1 MVQTIFKKV
10 LLWVIP
16 FVFVTVGYAADKYV
30 VPADKE
36 SSLKEVGAWIN
47 SRFELDTD
55 KVRCIYYWVA
65 HRINYDMKSV
75 KIKTYYTSADELA
88 QKTFV
93 TKKGVC
99 QGFSEVFRVLCES
112 SGITCAVIAGYTRSG
127 TRIEPYSHAWVGVKI
142 NDVWLVCD
150 PTWASGSAV
159 GNKYVRR
166 FTWDYCLV
174 EPAVAIKT
182 HMPFD
187 PMWQFCQHPI
197 THKMFAEKRF
207 VNSNPKIFAFNDT
220 INMVQHLGSTEKYR
234 NQVAR
239 ITRYGLVNPLI
250 KSHVANLQELTKTV
264 SYNQSVSSVNEAI
277 DFYNQGI
284 KSYNKYIL
292 FKNNRFKPEI
302 SPKALVA
309 MVDDFA
315 GKFSR
320 SAAIFN
326 ATDESTIK
334 DRTTYHQVKKS
345 VREMM
350 SKVAEERDFVNRY
363 LKSASEAKPSEQMKK
378 K

>member
-1 MVQTIFKKV
+1 MHQVTIRNY
-10 LLWVIP
+10 LLLNVI
-16 FVFVTVGYAADKYV
+16 TSYSIHYTK
-30 VPADKE
+30 
-36 SSLKEVGAWIN
+36 L
-47 SRFELDTD
+47 
-55 KVRCIYYWVA
+55 
-65 HRINYDMKSV
+65 YD
-75 KIKTYYTSADELA
+75 
-88 QKTFV
+88 
-93 TKKGVC
+93 
-99 QGFSEVFRVLCES
+99 
-112 SGITCAVIAGYTRSG
+112 
-127 TRIEPYSHAWVGVKI
+127 
-142 NDVWLVCD
+142 
-150 PTWASGSAV
+150 
-159 GNKYVRR
+159 
-166 FTWDYCLV
+166 
-174 EPAVAIKT
+174 
-182 HMPFD
+182 
-187 PMWQFCQHPI
+187 
-197 THKMFAEKRF
+197 
-207 VNSNPKIFAFNDT
+207 DT